1 MYTAALWDPSNKNL
15 GVLGREGGGTVVRQ
29 GPEGAFLPRCSRS
42 PRWGCRN
49 SSHHREVGPAPV
61 QVGSQVSLPSVTP
74 LRLSGDTC
82 RGILPSLPA
91 HFPELVSRKA
101 GGHSLLP
108 CCLALR
114 PDQGH

>member
-49 SSHHREVGPAPV
+49 SPHHREVGPAPV

-74 LRLSGDTC
+74 LRLSEEF
-82 RGILPSLPA
+82 RLP
-91 HFPELVSRKA
+91 F
-101 GGHSLLP
+101 LLISP
-108 CCLALR
+108 S
-114 PDQGH
+114 